1 MCATGGQPL
10 TSPVL
15 PPGTPFSLCR
25 ISPGQELAETLT
37 LVPKHVGTTNT
48 TLSSSAVRADIS
60 EDEGTDEEE
69 RDSAAAKLATATQA
83 AALEGA
89 PAKSPPKQSFEE
101 ILQHRL
107 RVDPDVAAKPA
118 APRYGA
124 ARGAKHGKGETRKR
138 KGGTIAPT
146 PQGKRSGDW
155 SDSMSDEDNDSA
167 IMQEMLGLGNKNDAS
182 DDGGA
187 AGLGEALTLAVLEKP
202 GTPSA
207 PAAPAAGSSTL
218 HRELEAVQD
227 TGPKA
232 APRQSRESFLAGLGE
247 AEEETAAEVPPV
259 PARKTASKGK
269 GKAAVYGAQPAV
281 AAAASAPTLEAA
293 LAAVGQGAARKPPR
307 VAAGT
312 GSAAK
317 KTAGILTTPSAG
329 AIRRA
334 RS

>member
-1 MCATGGQPL
+1 M
-10 TSPVL
+10 L
-15 PPGTPFSLCR
+15 PTGTPFSLCR

-69 RDSAAAKLATATQA
+69 RDGAAAKLATAAPA

-89 PAKSPPKQSFEE
+89 PTKSPPKQSFEE

-107 RVDPDVAAKPA
+107 RVDADAAAKPA

-124 ARGAKHGKGETRKR
+124 ARGATHGKGETRKS

-167 IMQEMLGLGNKNDAS
+167 IMQEMLGLGNKDDAS

-187 AGLGEALTLAVLEKP
+187 AGLGERLTLAALEKP

-218 HRELEAVQD
+218 DRVLEAVQD

-247 AEEETAAEVPPV
+247 AEEQTAAEVPPV

-269 GKAAVYGAQPAV
+269 GFNKGKASVYGAQPAV

-293 LAAVGQGAARKPPR
+293 LAAVGKGAARKPPR

-317 KTAGILTTPSAG
+317 KAAGILTTPSAG